1 MHNLKDV
8 KWIIL
13 IILLIISCFGVFVA
27 LQSNIDY
34 KDKISI
40 FISFVGLFAT
50 FGGAY
55 LGAKISGDNAK
66 KLYEKQK
73 REKEK
78 SLFNKID
85 LMVNVKLIS
94 IYDHAERFQKS
105 IEENFE
111 YDKNNDTLIDI
122 KEAIS
127 GYAEPVIELLED
139 REVHNGSLNMKKSL
153 LRMYNECNRL
163 VNYIFMIDIETNEL
177 FPEDNFMF
185 LTIDENNKRIELALK
200 YNSVKFAEYLFIKD
214 TLDKQLDNILK
225 SIAKENLLID
235 NLDIKN
241 GAKREFTIDL

>member
-13 IILLIISCFGVFVA
+13 IILLIIACFGVFVA

-127 GYAEPVIELLED
+127 GYA
-139 REVHNGSLNMKKSL
+139 
-153 LRMYNECNRL
+153 
-163 VNYIFMIDIETNEL
+163 
-177 FPEDNFMF
+177 
-185 LTIDENNKRIELALK
+185 
-200 YNSVKFAEYLFIKD
+200 
-214 TLDKQLDNILK
+214 
-225 SIAKENLLID
+225 
-235 NLDIKN
+235 
-241 GAKREFTIDL
+241 